1 MRLFVALDIEDAIRA
16 RITTFMDGVS
26 GFAPDARWVKAES
39 LHVTLKFIGEWER
52 DRLPQLEATLQA
64 VQSGPTVLAFRGH
77 GFFPTARA
85 ARVFWI
91 GIEADANL
99 AELAR
104 RVDEACA
111 SLGMARE
118 ERTFSPHLTLARGK
132 SGAPGRRRDD
142 RPNRKFERL
151 QQKLASWVAPD
162 FGTMTARE
170 FFLYESKLSPA
181 GSHYSKLKRFELS

>member
-1 MRLFVALDIEDAIRA
+1 MRLFIALDIEDAIRA
-16 RITTFMDGVS
+16 RIATFMDGVS

-85 ARVFWI
+85 ARVFWV

-104 RVDEACA
+104 KVDEACA

-118 ERTFSPHLTLARGK
+118 ERAFSPHLTLARGK

-142 RPNRKFERL
+142 RPNRKFELL